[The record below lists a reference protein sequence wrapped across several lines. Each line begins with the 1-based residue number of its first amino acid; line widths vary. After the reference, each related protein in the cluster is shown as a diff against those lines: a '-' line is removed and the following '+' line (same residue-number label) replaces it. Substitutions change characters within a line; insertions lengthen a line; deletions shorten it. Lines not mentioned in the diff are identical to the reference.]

1 MRVWVVLVAYF
12 IKELDLVTGGEQRS
26 GNAVNWGISPTLPT

>member
-1 MRVWVVLVAYF
+1 MCVWVVLIAYF

-26 GNAVNWGISPTLPT
+26 SDTVKWGISPTLPA